1 MKKYLLITC
10 LFIISGKV
18 FSQPQEDVS
27 FKNKNVLKLNL
38 FSLALKSGSLQ
49 YERIIT
55 KRASLS
61 IGGRY
66 MPTSKVPYI
75 KNALEEVL
83 VNDAKLSNY
92 SITPEIRFYVGKKGY
107 GQGFYIGPYYRYA
120 SFEVKDVTYDFE
132 SEGSIK
138 TAQGYAS
145 VSSHSGGIL
154 LGAQWFLGKR
164 KKFVIDWT
172 ILGAHYGF
180 AKGSGGGVYN
190 GIMTPEEQQDLKKKI
205 EEEDIPFIKKTA
217 TVTANGVDVKVDGPW
232 AGLRSAFSIGIRF

>member
-10 LFIISGKV
+10 LLIISGKV
-18 FSQPQEDVS
+18 FSQQQEDVS

-49 YERIIT
+49 YERIIS
-55 KRASLS
+55 KRTSLS
-61 IGGRY
+61 IGARY

-75 KNALEEVL
+75 KNALEEVI

-92 SITPEIRFYVGKKGY
+92 SVTPEIRFYVGKKGY

-138 TAQGYAS
+138 TAHGYAS

-154 LGAQWFLGKR
+154 LGAQWFLGKK

-172 ILGAHYGF
+172 ILGAHYGV

-205 EEEDIPFIKKTA
+205 EEEDIPFIRKTA